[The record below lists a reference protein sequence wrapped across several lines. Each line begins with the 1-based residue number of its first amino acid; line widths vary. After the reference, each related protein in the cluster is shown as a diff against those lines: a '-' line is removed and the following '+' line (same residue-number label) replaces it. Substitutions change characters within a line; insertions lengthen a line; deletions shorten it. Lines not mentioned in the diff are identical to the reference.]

1 MKEINQT
8 ALTNKLLLI
17 LVVPVVF
24 YILKLLSFIF
34 VPLVSALLIALLFM
48 PLIRWSFKM
57 KIPKWITMA
66 FIILLLLVLL
76 YGSISLVMLSS
87 KEILSIEKSYWH
99 EIIGKIN
106 NMLIPIIKMLGIEYI
121 AGQNTL
127 SLLLNSKEMAN
138 NVYENLGKVIGFV
151 QSTLGMILMALF
163 FIILLL
169 AGSINV
175 QKLMENTLFEKR
187 LTSIRTFM
195 IIEKSIVKFLIVKF
209 LISIVTGV
217 SFSVACYCFDIKF
230 PVFWGLLAF
239 GLNFIQMFG
248 SIAST
253 TALSFFSFAQIDH
266 TGTLIGFII
275 LIIGIQV
282 LLGSILEPIFMG
294 HAFKINTITILVML
308 MFWGFL
314 WGIPGLILAVPIT
327 VTLKTILEQF
337 PRTQIISKI
346 MS

>member
-8 ALTNKLLLI
+8 ALTNKLLII

-34 VPLVSALLIALLFM
+34 VPLVSALLISLLFM

-57 KIPKWITMA
+57 KIPKWITMT
-66 FIILLLLVLL
+66 FIILFLSLLV

-87 KEILSIEKSYWH
+87 KEILSIEKSYWQ
-99 EIIGKIN
+99 EIISKIN
-106 NMLIPIIKMLGIEYI
+106 NLLVPIIKRLGIEYI
-121 AGQNTL
+121 AGQNTV
-127 SLLLNSKEMAN
+127 SLLLNSNEMAN
-138 NVYENLGKVIGFV
+138 NVYENLGKVLGFL
-151 QSTLGMILMALF
+151 QNTLGMILMALF

-209 LISIVTGV
+209 LISIATGL
-217 SFSVACYCFDIKF
+217 SFSVACYFFDIKF

-248 SIAST
+248 SIFITA
-253 TALSFFSFAQIDH
+253 ALSIFSFAQIDH
-266 TGTLIGFII
+266 TGTIVVFIF
-275 LIIGIQV
+275 LLIGIQV
-282 LLGSILEPIFMG
+282 LFGSILEPIFMG
-294 HAFKINTITILVML
+294 KAFSINTITILVML

-327 VTLKTILEQF
+327 VTVKTILEQF
-337 PRTQIISKI
+337 PRTQVISKI

>member
-8 ALTNKLLLI
+8 ALTNKLLII

-34 VPLVSALLIALLFM
+34 VPLVSALLISLLFM
-48 PLIRWSFKM
+48 PLIRWTFKIN
-57 KIPKWITMA
+57 IPKWATMTFITL
-66 FIILLLLVLL
+66 FLLLLVF
-76 YGSISLVMLSS
+76 GSVSLVMKSS
-87 KEILSIEKSYWH
+87 KEILSIDKTYWQ
-99 EIIGKIN
+99 EIIGNVN
-106 NMLIPIIKMLGIEYI
+106 NMLIPIIKGLGIEYI
-121 AGQNTL
+121 AGQNTV
-127 SLLLNSKEMAN
+127 SLLLNSDELAENIYK
-138 NVYENLGKVIGFV
+138 NLGVILGFL
-151 QSTLGMILMALF
+151 QKTLGMILMALF
-163 FIILLL
+163 FIVLLL

-209 LISIVTGV
+209 LISIATGL
-217 SFSVACYCFDIKF
+217 SFSIACYFFDIKF

-248 SIAST
+248 SIFVTA
-253 TALSFFSFAQIDH
+253 ALSIFSFAQIDH
-266 TGTLIGFII
+266 TGTIVAFIF
-275 LIIGIQV
+275 LLIGIQV
-282 LLGSILEPIFMG
+282 LFGSILEPIFMG
-294 HAFKINTITILVML
+294 KAFSINTITILVML

-327 VTLKTILEQF
+327 VTVKTILEQF
-337 PRTQIISKI
+337 PKTQVISKI